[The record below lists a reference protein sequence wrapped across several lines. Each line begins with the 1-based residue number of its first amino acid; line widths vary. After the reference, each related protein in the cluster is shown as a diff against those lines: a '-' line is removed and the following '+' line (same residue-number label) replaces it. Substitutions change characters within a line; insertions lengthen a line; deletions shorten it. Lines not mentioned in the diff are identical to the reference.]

1 MIVLDTDVLSAIIAP
16 MPVQRVADW
25 LDAQS
30 RADLWIT
37 AVTVFEARV
46 GIESLPESRKRSA
59 LESAFESAMMEI
71 LDGRV
76 LPFDWNAAE
85 EAGKLAAR
93 RRRIG
98 RPQEYR
104 DTQIAGIVLSRGATL
119 ATRNVRHFSDLE
131 VPIIDPWTA

>member
-16 MPVQRVADW
+16 LPIAHVTAW
-25 LDAQS
+25 LDTQS
-30 RADLWIT
+30 PTDLCLTAITVYEVRA
-37 AVTVFEARV
+37 
-46 GIESLPESRKRSA
+46 GIESLPASRKRSA
-59 LESAFESAMMEI
+59 LERAFETALKESFE
-71 LDGRV
+71 GRV
-76 LPFDWNAAE
+76 LPFDWDAAE

-98 RPQEYR
+98 RPKEHR

-131 VPIIDPWTA
+131 VPVVDPWTA